1 MMCRIRTKGGHLF
14 NTYGCSK
21 LWIAT
26 DTSKAR
32 GTVMDGVVEKLFHVD
47 ATTSR
52 VVVVRGEIEERLW
65 EGLYYCTRSARRGV
79 TLKEM

>member
-1 MMCRIRTKGGHLF
+1 
-14 NTYGCSK
+14 
-21 LWIAT
+21 
-26 DTSKAR
+26 
-32 GTVMDGVVEKLFHVD
+32 MDGVVEKLFHVD